1 MLVVHRANKEKVS
14 PITNTTVTTP
24 ISQYLHQHMRTK
36 VAWCFALFFV
46 LIPRCLALPAWL
58 RRELHKNKTI
68 EEEKMAG
75 WERMWSSNGG
85 LKKGQAFDASKP
97 LPFISK
103 LFEMNLVPKGKGIVP
118 GCGRGYAP
126 RALAQGGRYCIGLD
140 IAPSAVQAATSY
152 LRSNPISNGKVEFK
166 QGSFFEYSDRD
177 GDKSFDFAYDYT
189 FLCALQPEM
198 RESWA
203 STYARLLK
211 DDGILMTVVFP
222 ITGHNGGPPFALTVN
237 LVRDLLRPHGFKKI
251 FEKNLEAGEAHDGR
265 VGKTTMALWCRRGKD
280 IDESGL

>member
-1 MLVVHRANKEKVS
+1 M
-14 PITNTTVTTP
+14 
-24 ISQYLHQHMRTK
+24 
-36 VAWCFALFFV
+36 
-46 LIPRCLALPAWL
+46 
-58 RRELHKNKTI
+58 
-68 EEEKMAG
+68 
-75 WERMWSSNGG
+75 
-85 LKKGQAFDASKP
+85 
-97 LPFISK
+97 
-103 LFEMNLVPKGKGIVP
+103 
-118 GCGRGYAP
+118 
-126 RALAQGGRYCIGLD
+126 
-140 IAPSAVQAATSY
+140 QAATSY
-152 LRSNPISNGKVEFK
+152 LRSNPVSDGKVEFK

-251 FEKNLEAGEAHDGR
+251 FEKNLERAKRMMEEWAKLPWHYGVEG
-265 VGKTTMALWCRRGKD
+265 GKILTKVACSMF
-280 IDESGL
+280 SFQSF

>member
-1 MLVVHRANKEKVS
+1 M
-14 PITNTTVTTP
+14 
-24 ISQYLHQHMRTK
+24 
-36 VAWCFALFFV
+36 
-46 LIPRCLALPAWL
+46 
-58 RRELHKNKTI
+58 
-68 EEEKMAG
+68 
-75 WERMWSSNGG
+75 
-85 LKKGQAFDASKP
+85 
-97 LPFISK
+97 
-103 LFEMNLVPKGKGIVP
+103 
-118 GCGRGYAP
+118 
-126 RALAQGGRYCIGLD
+126 
-140 IAPSAVQAATSY
+140 QAATSY
-152 LRSNPISNGKVEFK
+152 LRSNPFHRKVEFNL

-222 ITGHNGGPPFALTVN
+222 ITGHNSGPPFALTVN

-280 IDESGL
+280 IDESSEYVSFQSFLGTKSANKVHVIIYFFGIYFHIYIYIFVLYCISNQTPCTCRYLLFPTTAKYEELCENAASRTSKSFP